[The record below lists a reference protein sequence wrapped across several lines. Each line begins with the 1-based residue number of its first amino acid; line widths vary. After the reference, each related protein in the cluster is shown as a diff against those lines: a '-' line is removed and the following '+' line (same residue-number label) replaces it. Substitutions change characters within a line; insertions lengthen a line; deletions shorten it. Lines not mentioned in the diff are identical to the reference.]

1 MCDIGKLFCACK
13 RALIY
18 VFIICS
24 AQDIAAATRNKCKI
38 TNCGGGGG
46 INLPIT

>member
-1 MCDIGKLFCACK
+1 MYDIGELSCACK
-13 RALIY
+13 RALIS
-18 VFIICS
+18 VFIICY

-38 TNCGGGGG
+38 INCSSGG